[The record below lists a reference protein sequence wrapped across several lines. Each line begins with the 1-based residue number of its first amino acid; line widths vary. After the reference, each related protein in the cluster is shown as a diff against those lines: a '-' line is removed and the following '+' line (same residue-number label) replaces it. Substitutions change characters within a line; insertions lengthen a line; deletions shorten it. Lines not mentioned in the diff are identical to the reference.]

1 MAKNN
6 KKILAREVEEKKG
19 GKRKAEEKGPSMRS
33 SVATRTEAIEDRQLG
48 PHKLRHRLLQLIISK
63 KLICAFSSAVF
74 QSFVAKFF
82 T

>member
-19 GKRKAEEKGPSMRS
+19 GKRKAEENKGPSMRS

-48 PHKLRHRLLQLIISK
+48 PHKLLHRL
-63 KLICAFSSAVF
+63 F
-74 QSFVAKFF
+74 
-82 T
+82 

>member
-19 GKRKAEEKGPSMRS
+19 GQRKAEENKGPSMRS

-48 PHKLRHRLLQLIISK
+48 PHKLLHRL
-63 KLICAFSSAVF
+63 F
-74 QSFVAKFF
+74 
-82 T
+82 